1 MATWFIHH
9 FWPRLDAAFRKYY
22 ADDGMTWAAS
32 LSYYAAFSFFPLVLV
47 LLSGVGFVLKVSN
60 AAQLQQKQL
69 IDLIAQ
75 QFSPKLADQVA
86 SILSGVTSNAAI
98 GGPIG
103 LVTLVFGAIGIFTQL
118 DSAFARIW
126 KTDAGQNNKPGLL
139 AVIRYALVTRLR
151 AFLMLIGLGGLV
163 LVAFVAGAVMWGISR
178 ASRGTPVA
186 PLLFHILPITISIA
200 LNILFFTLIY
210 RLLPKRRV
218 AWKHA
223 IRGGVL
229 AGLAWEIG
237 RQILNYFLI
246 GNSFSAYGVV
256 GSFIIMMLWFY
267 YASIVLL
274 FGAEFVE
281 VSSRDGTTGQ
291 KPPPT
296 QSSANSPEAQNEAA
310 AAPTAPKIYW

>member
-1 MATWFIHH
+1 MATWFIHR
-9 FWPRLDAAFRKYY
+9 FWPRFYAAFRKYY

-32 LSYYAAFSFFPLVLV
+32 LSYYAAFSIFPLLLV
-47 LLSGVGFVLKVSN
+47 LLAGLGIVSRHSD
-60 AAQLQQKQL
+60 AIQAQLLQL
-69 IDLIAQ
+69 IQDNFSASIAQ
-75 QFSPKLADQVA
+75 LLKSV
-86 SILSGVTSNAAI
+86 LSGVQNNAGI
-98 GGPIG
+98 GGPVG
-103 LVTLVFGAIGIFTQL
+103 LITLVFGAIGIFTQL

-126 KTDAGQNNKPGLL
+126 KTDAGENKKPGLL
-139 AVIRYALVTRLR
+139 PVIRYALVTRLR
-151 AFLMLIGLGGLV
+151 AFLMLAGLGGLV
-163 LVAFVAGAVMWGISR
+163 LLAFVAGAVMWGISR
-178 ASRGTPVA
+178 ASRGTPLA

-200 LNILFFTLIY
+200 LNILFFTLVY

-281 VSSRDGTTGQ
+281 VTSRNGTSGQ
-291 KPPPT
+291 KPPAT
-296 QSSANSPEAQNEAA
+296 QSPANAPAAQNEAA